1 MRSVSKRQKAHD
13 PEAVCSV
20 TSFTA
25 RPLLRVG
32 GKDKGTRFLSFVDA
46 MIGFRHLLTEED
58 LNKAASLCTSMKGTL
73 QSKFLVLSDDKVLP
87 PPPNPKRKRT
97 LSGSQDQG
105 QPAKSSRPG
114 GSSQN
119 AKKQLHSASGVNSQA
134 SKVSKSQPSDPG
146 TSTGPDLS
154 AWTQAG
160 RKKRLPAGV
169 SPIPTRTTPVR
180 AAKEK
185 GSKATKSKSK
195 TNDEPVTEDGDDPDE
210 VMSESGSGSGSEEEA
225 GSDQTVVDW
234 VFINSSFFM
243 SLMVILLIPFSTVP
257 SLSITDFSSLFWC
270 RMGRSIARRR
280 LITSQWIVRVVLS

>member
-105 QPAKSSRPG
+105 QPAKSSRTSLCIG
-114 GSSQN
+114 GQF
-119 AKKQLHSASGVNSQA
+119 SGLQ
-134 SKVSKSQPSDPG
+134 G
-146 TSTGPDLS
+146 
-154 AWTQAG
+154 
-160 RKKRLPAGV
+160 
-169 SPIPTRTTPVR
+169 
-180 AAKEK
+180 
-185 GSKATKSKSK
+185 
-195 TNDEPVTEDGDDPDE
+195 
-210 VMSESGSGSGSEEEA
+210 
-225 GSDQTVVDW
+225 
-234 VFINSSFFM
+234 F
-243 SLMVILLIPFSTVP
+243 
-257 SLSITDFSSLFWC
+257 
-270 RMGRSIARRR
+270 
-280 LITSQWIVRVVLS
+280 

>member
-185 GSKATKSKSK
+185 GSKATKLK
-195 TNDEPVTEDGDDPDE
+195 TNDEPVTEDHGNDPDE

-234 VFINSSFFM
+234 VIINSSFFM